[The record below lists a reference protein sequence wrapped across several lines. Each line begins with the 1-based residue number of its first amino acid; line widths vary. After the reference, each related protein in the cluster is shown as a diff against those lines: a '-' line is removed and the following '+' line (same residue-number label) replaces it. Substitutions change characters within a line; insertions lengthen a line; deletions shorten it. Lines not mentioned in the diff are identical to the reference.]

1 MQDHPNPEKKVP
13 LSPDLWREALRR
25 TSLLSVMP
33 NDLFGEVIAHATERC
48 FTRGEYICHD
58 GDFSNC
64 MFLIVQGEVD
74 IVKVGRDHEVV
85 LAHLGAGEPFG
96 EMALIDDSPRS
107 ASARVATAELVVIEL
122 ERDAVLGLLQ
132 EHPQVLYAMVKLLNG
147 RLRTSDFVRVHD
159 LELQVDEMAEATR
172 LLQRSYDDTLMALS
186 QALDL
191 RDQGTTGH
199 LQRVTAYSL
208 LIADT
213 VGVDP
218 ESREALRLGALLH
231 DIGKIGVPD
240 AILHKK
246 GKLNEEEWAQMRN
259 HPAWGRRIVD
269 NVEFL
274 NRAAELIV
282 CHHERWD
289 GTGYP
294 NRLRGT
300 DIPLNARIFAVADVF
315 DALTTQRPY
324 KEAWT
329 PDAARLQIL
338 QESGTHFDPD
348 IVAAFEQIYED
359 LLDVMYRPL

>member
-1 MQDHPNPEKKVP
+1 M
-13 LSPDLWREALRR
+13 
-25 TSLLSVMP
+25 
-33 NDLFGEVIAHATERC
+33 
-48 FTRGEYICHD
+48 
-58 GDFSNC
+58 
-64 MFLIVQGEVD
+64 
-74 IVKVGRDHEVV
+74 
-85 LAHLGAGEPFG
+85 
-96 EMALIDDSPRS
+96 
-107 ASARVATAELVVIEL
+107 
-122 ERDAVLGLLQ
+122 
-132 EHPQVLYAMVKLLNG
+132 
-147 RLRTSDFVRVHD
+147 
-159 LELQVDEMAEATR
+159 
-172 LLQRSYDDTLMALS
+172 
-186 QALDL
+186 
-191 RDQGTTGH
+191 
-199 LQRVTAYSL
+199 YSL

-218 ESREALRLGALLH
+218 QKREALRLGALLH
-231 DIGKIGVPD
+231 DIGKIGVSD

-259 HPAWGRRIVD
+259 HPAWGQRIID
-269 NVEFL
+269 NVDFL

-294 NRLRGT
+294 NGLRGT

-338 QESGTHFDPD
+338 QESGSHFDPD